1 MGVPWIG
8 LPDDGLACEN
18 GSMTASPIA
27 SGGPFKNLRNQLTKL
42 RHLAQPFFLPLDQA
56 SGWQFIWLLVCLLFC
71 VGGLV
76 LAVLTALI
84 RSLDQFQPV
93 LTEKY
98 LAGVS
103 GTLATIWSSWWGVAF
118 VALFLIGL
126 ASFVAFRQQLRQRRW
141 LNWGLLATIVFMLLA
156 VNGINTGI
164 GFIYRDITNALV
176 GKDQGGFYGRLSIY
190 GACFVIA
197 LPIRVT
203 QVYITAK
210 LGIIWREWL
219 SRSLI
224 GDYMKNKAYYVLN
237 PNSEAETDIDNP
249 DQRITQDTESF
260 TAQSLS
266 LALGLFDA
274 LLTFSLNI
282 LVLWSISSRLT
293 FALFGYAAV
302 ATSLLIISGRN
313 LVRINYD
320 QLRYEADFRYGLV
333 HIRDNAESIAFYSG
347 EGQEKQESYRRLGS
361 VVKNFNLLIIW
372 QVIIDV
378 MRRSVSY
385 AGVFLPFLVMAPV
398 YFAGEIDFGVFNQ
411 ANFAFN
417 MVEGSLFF
425 IVARIEQLAQFA
437 AGISRLEG
445 FQSKVEQVGH
455 QAPSSKSRVVPGSDS
470 IVIRSADL
478 YPPNAKNPVIEDLTI
493 NIGDHDK
500 LLVVGPSGC
509 GKTSLLRMISG
520 LWEPDRGSVE
530 RPSMGDLLFIPQKP
544 YMLLGSLREQ
554 LCYPAD
560 EDRFSDEQL
569 RSVLEQV
576 NLQKLVTRY
585 PDLDIKQD
593 WPRILSLGEQQR
605 LAFGR
610 LLLNSP
616 RFVVLDEATSAL
628 DVKTERQLYELLVNR
643 DLSFISV
650 GHRPSLKHFHTNV
663 LELRGDGDWSLI
675 PASSYEPEQV

>member
-8 LPDDGLACEN
+8 LPDEGFACEN
-18 GSMTASPIA
+18 GAMTASTFG
-27 SGGPFKNLRNQLTKL
+27 SSGPFKNLRNQLAKL

-84 RSLDQFQPV
+84 RSLDRFQPD

-98 LAGVS
+98 LSGVS
-103 GTLATIWSSWWGVAF
+103 GTIGTIWSSWWGVAF
-118 VALFLIGL
+118 VALFLVGV

-176 GKDQGGFYGRLSIY
+176 EKDQGGFYGRLAIY

-210 LGIIWREWL
+210 LGITWREWL
-219 SRSLI
+219 SKSLI
-224 GDYMKNKAYYVLN
+224 GDYMKNRAYYVLN
-237 PNSEAETDIDNP
+237 PNNEDETDVDNP

-302 ATSLLIISGRN
+302 ATTLLIISGRN

-445 FQSKVEQVGH
+445 FQTKIEQVSK
-455 QAPSSKSRVVPGSDS
+455 QAPSSNSRVVPGSNG
-470 IVIRSADL
+470 ILIRSADL
-478 YPPNAKNPVIEDLTI
+478 YPPNGKNPVIEDLTL
-493 NIGDHDK
+493 NIADHDK

-520 LWEPDRGSVE
+520 LWEPSRGSVE

-560 EDRFSDEQL
+560 ENRFSDEQL

-576 NLQKLVTRY
+576 SLQKLVTRY

-616 RFVVLDEATSAL
+616 SFVVLDEATSAL
-628 DVKTERQLYELLVNR
+628 DVKTEKQLYELLVDR

-650 GHRPSLKHFHTNV
+650 GHRPSLKRFHNNV
-663 LELRGDGDWSLI
+663 LELHGDGDWSLI
-675 PASSYEPEQV
+675 PASSYQP

>member
-1 MGVPWIG
+1 
-8 LPDDGLACEN
+8 
-18 GSMTASPIA
+18 
-27 SGGPFKNLRNQLTKL
+27 
-42 RHLAQPFFLPLDQA
+42 
-56 SGWQFIWLLVCLLFC
+56 
-71 VGGLV
+71 
-76 LAVLTALI
+76 
-84 RSLDQFQPV
+84 
-93 LTEKY
+93 
-98 LAGVS
+98 
-103 GTLATIWSSWWGVAF
+103 
-118 VALFLIGL
+118 
-126 ASFVAFRQQLRQRRW
+126 
-141 LNWGLLATIVFMLLA
+141 
-156 VNGINTGI
+156 
-164 GFIYRDITNALV
+164 
-176 GKDQGGFYGRLSIY
+176 
-190 GACFVIA
+190 
-197 LPIRVT
+197 
-203 QVYITAK
+203 
-210 LGIIWREWL
+210 
-219 SRSLI
+219 
-224 GDYMKNKAYYVLN
+224 
-237 PNSEAETDIDNP
+237 
-249 DQRITQDTESF
+249 
-260 TAQSLS
+260 LS

-293 FALFGYAAV
+293 FALFGYSAV
-302 ATSLLIISGRN
+302 ATTLLIVSGRN

-445 FQSKVEQVGH
+445 FQTKIEQVSQ
-455 QAPSSKSRVVPGSDS
+455 QAPSSNSRVVPGSNS

-478 YPPNAKNPVIEDLTI
+478 YPPNGKNPVIEDLSI
-493 NIGDHDK
+493 DIGDHDK

-520 LWEPDRGSVE
+520 LWEPSSGSVE

-560 EDRFSDEQL
+560 ENRFSDEQL

-576 NLQKLVTRY
+576 SLQKLVMRY

-616 RFVVLDEATSAL
+616 SFVVLDEATSAL
-628 DVKTERQLYELLVNR
+628 DVKTEKQLYELLVDR

-650 GHRPSLKHFHTNV
+650 GHRPSLKHFHDNV

-675 PASSYEPEQV
+675 PASSYQP